1 MKGKVIK
8 FVAFLLIVVLVVAC
22 AAPIANAGLVSNA
35 QGESGPRPDPPTPNN
50 SPQTK
55 PSNPSTPST
64 ESGPK
69 KTTITHMRTISG
81 KVYEAVGQ
89 KIGEGKPDGT
99 ASNSTIDGRP
109 VEGVIVNLR
118 SGGEDGEIKYHTIT
132 GPDGSYSFS
141 PEAGTYTVEFRY
153 GDINSDK
160 IDKNNINL
168 MRNVLKYN
176 GHDYI
181 TILTPKEQ
189 KYEYES
195 TQQIEII
202 NSGKGC
208 AQVFLAVDCSAVMR
222 STMVEV
228 NGKTQSRLEVAVDA
242 ARRLIDELIDSGENI
257 YIGLVFFSGTNYRA
271 VSLTKNKADLNK
283 ALDEI
288 VSNNWQT
295 HNTDIEAALQ
305 TVMESYYNNDELNS
319 NRYLAILT
327 DGVPTKAG
335 DVETFSDMSAS
346 EIMSTLEQIKQMT
359 KEKISEV
366 TDSGVKLFSL
376 IVEGEEDE
384 VAWAEDIFGEPASDI
399 YTSAKDGTELIQAI
413 YNDLQEYILST
424 TEVKEWTSEYKV
436 LAGYEDADRRKEVD
450 DNFKDKFTYDNTIMF
465 KQIDSYNATEE
476 DKALASDLSE
486 KTWMRVVGGTYTIDE
501 PVPNPS
507 RIEKKNDEGEV
518 IEIIEHVAS
527 GYYNQNVILAQRPA
541 ISLVTQTTTTGLE
554 VTLADHSVLTQQT
567 AEVGSDLPLIFY
579 MDDEIAHGATV
590 KLEYTIRVKN
600 DSSIQCNY
608 LELINYPP
616 AGFIFAQDT
625 THITEAKTNRD
636 YGWEQVSLQ
645 ELLNNNLISQG
656 TYDKYSTRDALKLTL
671 DNNGQGANGF
681 YIPPGGE
688 YDIKITVTK
697 VISSLNNLEVPLENV
712 SEVLAY
718 KDSANRRM
726 AYLNNENGLTAD
738 GSSET
743 TTVSATNIQSTNNSQ
758 LVGVYPGD
766 SADRDFSTTQNRA
779 FIIPPTGIAQIILTV
794 VGAGAIVIAVF
805 MIPVAIGKSRAKR
818 KKAKK

>member
-35 QGESGPRPDPPTPNN
+35 QGESGSRPPPPTPND

-55 PSNPSTPST
+55 PSTPSTPT

-69 KTTITHMRTISG
+69 TITITHMT
-81 KVYEAVGQ
+81 
-89 KIGEGKPDGT
+89 
-99 ASNSTIDGRP
+99 TIDGYVLDAAGQIIGTGSGDNNATDSSTGVKP
-109 VEGVIVNLR
+109 VEGVTVNLM
-118 SGGEDGEIKYHTIT
+118 SGDSVVSSMVTGADGH
-132 GPDGSYSFS
+132 YSFS
-141 PEAGTYTVEFRY
+141 PSPGTYTVEFIY
-153 GDINSDK
+153 GEARDK
-160 IDKNNINL
+160 DWNNVDLI
-168 MRNVLKYN
+168 RNVLKYN

-181 TILTPKEQ
+181 TIETPKGQ
-189 KYEYES
+189 KYENV
-195 TQQIEII
+195 QQIEII

-208 AQVFLAVDCSAVMR
+208 AQVFLAVDCSRVMR
-222 STMVEV
+222 DTTVEV
-228 NGKTQSRLEVAVDA
+228 NGTTKTRLQIA
-242 ARRLIDELIDSGENI
+242 AETAKRLIDELINSGENI
-257 YIGLVFFSGTNYRA
+257 YVGLVFFSGEAYRA
-271 VSLTKNKADLNK
+271 VSLTKDTNLLYA
-283 ALDEI
+283 ALDDI
-288 VSNNWQT
+288 VANDWERP
-295 HNTDIEAALQ
+295 NTDIRAALDK
-305 TVMESYYNNDELNS
+305 VMESYYNNDELNS

-335 DVETFSDMSAS
+335 DLQTYSDMSAS
-346 EIMSTLEQIKQMT
+346 EIMSILEQVKQLT
-359 KEKISEV
+359 KEKIKEV
-366 TDSGVKLFSL
+366 KESGVKFFSL
-376 IVEGEEDE
+376 IVEGDEEE

-399 YTSAKDGTELIQAI
+399 YTSAKDGTEMIQAI
-413 YNDLQEYILST
+413 YNELQEYILST
-424 TEVKEWTSEYKV
+424 TEIKEYTEGYTV
-436 LAGYEDADRRKEVD
+436 LAGYEDEDRRKEVD

-486 KTWMRVVGGTYTIDE
+486 KTWMRVVGGTYTIE
-501 PVPNPS
+501 SVPNPS
-507 RIEKKNDEGEV
+507 TEYERDEDGEIV
-518 IEIIEHVAS
+518 TIIKHVAGTYS
-527 GYYNQNVILAQRPA
+527 NQNIILAQRPA

-625 THITEAKTNRD
+625 VHITEAKTNRD

-645 ELLNNNLISQG
+645 ELKDNNLISQE

-738 GSSET
+738 GSSGA
-743 TTVSATNIQSTNNSQ
+743 TTVSASNIQSVDNLQ

-766 SADRDFSTTQNRA
+766 STDKDFSITNNRA

>member
-35 QGESGPRPDPPTPNN
+35 QGESGHRPPPPTPSD

-55 PSNPSTPST
+55 PSNPSTTPT

-81 KVYEAVGQ
+81 KVYEAAGQ
-89 KIGEGKPDGT
+89 IIGEGTGDGQD
-99 ASNSTIDGRP
+99 STIKGLP

-118 SGGEDGEIKYHTIT
+118 SGGEDGEIAYTTIT

-141 PEAGTYTVEFRY
+141 PPNAGTYTLEFRY
-153 GDINSDK
+153 GDINSDR

-257 YIGLVFFSGTNYRA
+257 YVGLVFFSGTTYRA
-271 VSLTKNKADLNK
+271 VSLTKNKVDLNN
-283 ALDEI
+283 ALDDI
-288 VSNNWQT
+288 VANNWQT
-295 HNTDIEAALQ
+295 PNTDIKAALDK
-305 TVMESYYNNDELNS
+305 VMESYYNNDELNS

-335 DVETFSDMSAS
+335 KNLQTYSDMSAS
-346 EIMSTLEQIKQMT
+346 EIMSTLEQIKTQT
-359 KEKISEV
+359 KQKISEV

-376 IVEGEEDE
+376 IVEGDEEE

-399 YTSAKDGTELIQAI
+399 YTSAKDGTELIKAI

-424 TEVKEWTSEYKV
+424 TEVKEYTSEYKV
-436 LAGYEDADRRKEVD
+436 LAGYEDPARRKVVD

-465 KQIDSYNATEE
+465 KQIENYNATEE
-476 DKALASDLSE
+476 DKALASKLSD

-616 AGFIFAQDT
+616 AGFIFGQDT
-625 THITEAKTNRD
+625 VHITEAKTNRD

-645 ELLNNNLISQG
+645 ELKDSNLISQE
-656 TYDKYSTRDALKLTL
+656 TYDKYSSRDALKLTL

-688 YDIKITVTK
+688 FDIKITVTK
-697 VISSLNNLEVPLENV
+697 VISSLDNLEVPLENV

-718 KDSANRRM
+718 KDSSNRRM

-738 GSSET
+738 GSNGA
-743 TTVSATNIQSTNNSQ
+743 TTVSASNIQNTNNSQ

-766 SADRDFSTTQNRA
+766 SADKDFSITNNRA
-779 FIIPPTGIAQIILTV
+779 FIIPPTGLVQAILTV
-794 VGAGAIVIAVF
+794 VGAGAIVIAAF

-818 KKAKK
+818 KK